1 MLRECC
7 KMPLFPTNTWGEKS
21 EFKGNV
27 SLVAWKV
34 CWAKVDVCF
43 GILPLTSTLRAE
55 DTFSLCELS
64 CKKVAASVDNR
75 LTQCSK
81 PAKNSKKPVFFFFY
95 YIYIYSFRFLDGF
108 ERLSVEATFL
118 TPAYTAKMWPLRQG
132 TLDLTPWFK
141 LYFGE
146 NFKGGK
152 TKPTETDLR
161 MERDRVI

>member
-1 MLRECC
+1 
-7 KMPLFPTNTWGEKS
+7 MPLFPTNTWGEKS

-75 LTQCSK
+75 LTQDSSNALNR
-81 PAKNSKKPVFFFFY
+81 PRTAKSPFFFFFFY

-141 LYFGE
+141 LFLV
-146 NFKGGK
+146 K
-152 TKPTETDLR
+152 TLKVAKQSRPKLIYEWNATG
-161 MERDRVI
+161 